1 MPRPKKIENM
11 TISERDELLR
21 KLQYK
26 LGELNGMKISRSKE
40 VMERKKE
47 NKLLENVAKKYDNH
61 LTLLRKIKET
71 QIEQIQELISYLD
84 ETVKKS
90 EITETKAN
98 EVHLEHQRLL
108 RELKKLNKELAS
120 FDKELDTY

>member
-11 TISERDELLR
+11 TISERDDVLR

-26 LGELNGMKISRSKE
+26 IGELNGMKMARSKE

-47 NKLLENVAKKYDNH
+47 NKLLEKVAKKYDNH
-61 LTLLRKIKET
+61 LTLLRKIKES

-98 EVHLEHQRLL
+98 EVHQEHQRLL
-108 RELKKLNKELAS
+108 REMKKLNKELES
-120 FDKELDTY
+120 FDKEIMGY